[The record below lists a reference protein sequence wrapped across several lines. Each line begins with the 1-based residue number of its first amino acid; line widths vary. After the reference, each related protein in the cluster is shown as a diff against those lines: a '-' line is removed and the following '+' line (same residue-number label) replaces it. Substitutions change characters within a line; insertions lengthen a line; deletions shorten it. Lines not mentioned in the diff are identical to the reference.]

1 MYRPTWTMEA
11 YLNGEW
17 VDITADVLG
26 VTRAEWGISG
36 DGPTD
41 FVADTGELSFDL
53 QNYNPVGK
61 YSPGHANCT
70 AGWGKG
76 VAIRQ
81 TFTYKDYTKRV
92 RRYVES
98 FQNAGGKDERKRIT
112 AVDWM
117 EYASL
122 NPIKNP
128 GILENMRGD
137 EVLTETL
144 ALMPIPPQ
152 STDFDTGINTFPT
165 AFDTVTSKTKAIN
178 EFVKVALSEIGR
190 VYLVNDSTYGE
201 TLVFENAQA
210 RNGLRTLTEFSGYNS
225 GYLKKADGAYLLK
238 SDGGKIKITQ
248 RPTITLHLDND
259 DSVLDYE
266 IEDGEN
272 VLNRFTAYA
281 VPRRV
286 DTSAV
291 ILFKLDAPIPI
302 ASGQTITIRGTY
314 ANPDGGLPV
323 NANPDDM
330 ISPVATTDYRAWT
343 NDDGTGTEITLSL
356 TVTPSYGTEGF
367 VHTVYNGSINSGYV
381 TLFNC
386 RGYGIYT
393 YNPIEHQASDTD
405 SQDANGIISD
415 SITQKYKNDLAY
427 GTLYVDMVVDDE
439 KDPRTVVKRVYLNAN
454 KDETLLFAFLQ
465 LEVGDVIHIT
475 EDKSGVDS
483 YYFIQAVAYETR
495 PGGIVM
501 FNWIVKPF
509 LCLALGMSALGI
521 EFRGS
526 GTTDGVN
533 FGVIPHAFSNN
544 TGNLVSISAWINV
557 DTLPSTVSYNILS
570 FSTNNGGFRVYL
582 STTSGEIGI
591 YSNVFN
597 VSPGIWQTASANI
610 TTGTWKNIVVTFDL
624 SSPTN
629 DPIIYVNSVLT
640 TTTETITPLGSAF
653 SRDSVPIIIGNVKT
667 QSEDYNRPFDGKIKD
682 VRVYNRILSAA
693 EITTLY
699 NGGTPDMD
707 LVTDGLQFQAFVVP
721 TFRLTDFVDATLT
734 SDMKVRDRIHG
745 VVGTPH
751 GSPIGRNP

>member
-17 VDITADVLG
+17 VDITDDVLG

-81 TFTYKDYTKRV
+81 TFTYKGYTKRV
-92 RRYVES
+92 RRYVQS

-112 AVDWM
+112 ALDWM
-117 EYASL
+117 EYASR

-152 STDFDTGINTFPT
+152 STNFDTGINTFPT

-190 VYLVNDSTYGE
+190 VYLINDSTYGE

-225 GYLKKADGAYLLK
+225 GFLKKADGGYLLK

-330 ISPVATTDYRAWT
+330 ISPVATTDYRGFA
-343 NDDGTGTEITLSL
+343 NSDGTGTEITASL

-367 VHTVYNGSINSGYV
+367 AHTVTNSSFTSGYV

-393 YNPIEHQASDTD
+393 YNPIEHQAEDAN

-454 KDETLLFAFLQ
+454 KDETILCAFLQ
-465 LEVGDVIHIT
+465 LEVGDVIHVT
-475 EDKSGVDS
+475 EDKSGIDS

-509 LCLALGMSALGI
+509 LCLALGMSALGV
-521 EFRGS
+521 EFRGN

-533 FGVIPHAFSNN
+533 FGVVPHITNLSQKTYSTWIYADAYASGFIRIILYNTSSIAGARMYLNSDKLVYSEPFS
-544 TGNLVSISAWINV
+544 SAGGVWTTSSN
-557 DTLPSTVSYNILS
+557 P
-570 FSTNNGGFRVYL
+570 FSTGQWVH
-582 STTSGEIGI
+582 
-591 YSNVFN
+591 
-597 VSPGIWQTASANI
+597 
-610 TTGTWKNIVVTFDL
+610 IVVTYDN
-624 SSPTN
+624 SSASN
-629 DPIIYVNSVLT
+629 DPKIYINSTPVSVTEFT
-640 TTTETITPLGSAF
+640 TPVGTVMNETGANF
-653 SRDSVPIIIGNVKT
+653 NVGNSNVGG
-667 QSEDYNRPFDGKIKD
+667 YALPFDGKIKD
-682 VRVYNRILSAA
+682 VRVYNRILTAA

-721 TFRLTDFVDATLT
+721 TFRLTDFVNATLT

>member
-302 ASGQTITIRGTY
+302 TSGQTITIRGTY

-343 NDDGTGTEITLSL
+343 NDDGTGTEITANL
-356 TVTPSYGTEGF
+356 TVTPGYGTEGF
-367 VHTVYNGSINSGYV
+367 AHTVYNGSSNSGYV

-427 GTLYVDMVVDDE
+427 GTLYVDMIVDDE

-501 FNWIVKPF
+501 FNWKVKSF
-509 LCLALGMSALGI
+509 LCAALGVSALAV
-521 EFRGS
+521 EFAGGS
-526 GTTDGVN
+526 SGDAIS
-533 FGVIPHAFSNN
+533 FGYVPHVTNIQER
-544 TGNLVSISAWINV
+544 TISAWIYKDGTPV
-557 DTLPSTVSYNILS
+557 STSDHIVAISDDNKGVIVS
-570 FSTNNGGFRVYL
+570 V
-582 STTSGEIGI
+582 TTDDQIQY
-591 YSNVFN
+591 YSKRSSNQ
-597 VSPGIWQTASANI
+597 GIWKTPISSVASGQRVHVVI
-610 TTGTWKNIVVTFDL
+610 TINQVDET
-624 SSPTN
+624 S
-629 DPIIYVNSVLT
+629 DPIIYINSSLQTLTET
-640 TTTETITPLGSAF
+640 TTPSGIFKDEIGVPLI
-653 SRDSVPIIIGNVKT
+653 VGNWKT
-667 QSEDYNRPFDGKIKD
+667 ASEDYTRAWDGKIED
-682 VRVYNRILSAA
+682 FRIYDRVLTAD
-693 EITTLY
+693 EVTTLY

-721 TFRLTDFVDATLT
+721 TFRLTDFVNATLT